1 MTTDLEPPVEPVR
14 PVLRS
19 GWQQT
24 LRFSMAVLRRRF
36 REERLGVIAGSLT
49 FTSVI
54 SLVPLLTVALALF
67 SAFPMFSRFETQ
79 LQAYLVQNL
88 IPDSIARPVMLTLTQ
103 FSSKAHRLGTVGLVV
118 LGLTALSLML
128 TIDRTLNAIWHV
140 RKPRPLGQK
149 VLIYWATLTL
159 GPLLL
164 ALSLSLTSYA
174 LTASRGLVH
183 APTWGVRLFMELA
196 EFSLFALGVAALFR
210 FVPNTHVR
218 ARHALAGGVLVSLG
232 FELAKR
238 LMGWYLGEVTT
249 YATIYGAF
257 AMVPIFLIWLYLSWS
272 IVLGGAV
279 LVSSAPSL
287 DGTAPRFDPDRP
299 GERFRLALA
308 LLRELAEVRLHKDC
322 GLTLGVLSAR
332 VGMDRL
338 GTEPVLDLLIELD
351 WVARLDE
358 AGEPRHVLLA
368 DPSTTRI
375 EPLIGGLLID
385 AAAPELEPLNRH
397 AGLAALTLA
406 QCLPASIQADPG

>member
-1 MTTDLEPPVEPVR
+1 MTTDLAPPVEPVR
-14 PVLRS
+14 ATPRP
-19 GWQQT
+19 GWRQT
-24 LRFSMAVLRRRF
+24 LRFSINVIRRRF

-79 LQAYLVQNL
+79 LQGYLVQNL
-88 IPDSIARPVMLTLTQ
+88 IPDSIARPVMQTLTQ
-103 FSSKAHRLGTVGLVV
+103 FSSKAHRLGSVGLVV

-164 ALSLSLTSYA
+164 ALSLSLTSFA
-174 LTASRGLVH
+174 ITASKGWVH
-183 APTWGVRLFMELA
+183 APTWGVQLLMEVA

-218 ARHALAGGVLVSLG
+218 ARHALIGGVLVSLG
-232 FELAKR
+232 FEIAKR

-287 DGTAPRFDPDRP
+287 DGTAPRFDLDRP
-299 GERFRLALA
+299 GDRFRLALA
-308 LLRELAEVRLHKDC
+308 LLNELAMAREQPHS
-322 GLTLGVLSAR
+322 GLTLGVLSTR

-358 AGEPRHVLLA
+358 AGEPRHVLLVEPA
-368 DPSTTRI
+368 TTVVG
-375 EPLIGGLLID
+375 PLMTPLVLD
-385 AAAPELEPLNRH
+385 AESPELQALNH
-397 AGLAALTLA
+397 QSGLTRLTLA
-406 QCLPASIQADPG
+406 QCLVPQG

>member
-1 MTTDLEPPVEPVR
+1 M
-14 PVLRS
+14 
-19 GWQQT
+19 
-24 LRFSMAVLRRRF
+24 
-36 REERLGVIAGSLT
+36 IAGSLT

-67 SAFPMFSRFETQ
+67 SAFPIFSRFETQ
-79 LQAYLVQNL
+79 LQGYLVQNL

-174 LTASRGLVH
+174 ITVSKGLVY
-183 APTWGVRLFMELA
+183 APSWGVKMVMEVA

-218 ARHALAGGVLVSLG
+218 ARHALIGGVLVSLG
-232 FELAKR
+232 FEVAKR
-238 LMGWYLGEVTT
+238 LMGWYLGQVTT

-287 DGTAPRFDPDRP
+287 EGTAPRFDPERP

-308 LLRELAEVRLHKDC
+308 LLNELTAARSQPHS
-322 GLTLGVLSAR
+322 GLTLGDLSGR

-338 GTEPVLDLLIELD
+338 GAEPVLDLLIELD
-351 WVARLDE
+351 WVGRLDE
-358 AGEPRHVLLA
+358 GGEPRHVLLV
-368 DPSTTRI
+368 DPASTRVG
-375 EPLIGGLLID
+375 PLVCRLLID
-385 AAAPELEPLNRH
+385 AETAELQPLNRQS
-397 AGLAALTLA
+397 GLTDLTLI
-406 QCLPASIQADPG
+406 QCLLA